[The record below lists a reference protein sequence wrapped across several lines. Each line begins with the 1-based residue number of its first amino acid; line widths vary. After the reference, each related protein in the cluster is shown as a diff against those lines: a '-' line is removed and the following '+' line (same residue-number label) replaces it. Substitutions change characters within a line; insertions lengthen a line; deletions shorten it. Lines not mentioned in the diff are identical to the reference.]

1 MTSKNPD
8 STTTTTTTTNREMR
22 MLLQVSVQDIY
33 SPTEPRIVKNPSTI
47 LENQTRLLLSNL

>member
-8 STTTTTTTTNREMR
+8 STTTTTTNREMR